1 VEHTHAVLQIPLQ
14 EYLELKEQI
23 KKRDEENTKLQAQL
37 TEALLT
43 DPEGRTKQI
52 HAALQL
58 ALPIVGFAVSSLP
71 PESIRGWPY
80 KELAE
85 FGKVVKN
92 IPGLDLHQ
100 LEQGKDWVV
109 FANEIRPF
117 EEARAR
123 GEIPQARQG
132 GPG

>member
-1 VEHTHAVLQIPLQ
+1 MEHTHATLQIPLG
-14 EYLELKEQI
+14 EYMELKEQI
-23 KKRDEENTKLQAQL
+23 KKRDEEISKLQVQL

-43 DPEGRTKQI
+43 DPEGRAKKI

-85 FGKVVKN
+85 FGKVIKE
-92 IPGLDLHQ
+92 IPGIELYQ
-100 LEQGKDWVV
+100 LEQGKDWVI
-109 FANEIRPF
+109 FAAEVRPF

-123 GEIPQARQG
+123 GELPPARQG